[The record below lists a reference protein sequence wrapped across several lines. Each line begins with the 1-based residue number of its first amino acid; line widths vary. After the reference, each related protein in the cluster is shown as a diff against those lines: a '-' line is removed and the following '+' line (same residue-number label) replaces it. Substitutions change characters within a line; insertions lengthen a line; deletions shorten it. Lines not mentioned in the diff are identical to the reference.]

1 MFTTIYTNYAIFSI
15 YLTDVASINVSFTG
29 REITSTYSE
38 GVMYE
43 SFITANGYST
53 SWLSLSNTPINIT
66 IGKNAPAPMITSVE
80 LSENAIDF
88 ITYITTPQSSEYI
101 SSIVLAAGTLLYSS
115 LISK

>member
-43 SFITANGYST
+43 SFITSNGYST

-66 IGKNAPAPMITSVE
+66 IGKKKCTRAYDNFSRV
-80 LSENAIDF
+80 
-88 ITYITTPQSSEYI
+88 
-101 SSIVLAAGTLLYSS
+101 
-115 LISK
+115 K